1 MEAESPEKVRPE
13 DKPDSE
19 GYFPMRKM
27 LKLSQEKKPFDLKV
41 KNVKV
46 IQGEAYKGDAIHTM
60 AKGGGDLVVAIG
72 GMLWNLKIVFDD
84 LELAELEK
92 RIIIS
97 G

>member
-1 MEAESPEKVRPE
+1 MELESKVRPE
-13 DKPDSE
+13 DKADAE

-27 LKLSQEKKPFDLKV
+27 LKLSQGKIPFGLNV

-46 IQGEAYKGDAIHTM
+46 MQGEAYKGDAIHTA
-60 AKGGGDLVVAIG
+60 AKGGGDLVVAVG